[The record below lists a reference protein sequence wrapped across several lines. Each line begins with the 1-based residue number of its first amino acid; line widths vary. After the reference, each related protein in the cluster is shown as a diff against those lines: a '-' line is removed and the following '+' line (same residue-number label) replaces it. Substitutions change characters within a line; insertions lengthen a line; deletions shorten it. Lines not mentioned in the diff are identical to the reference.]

1 MPVSSASPIE
11 FGVSVQALPLQGINP
26 ARKEDQLN
34 RADCREGFLIFEAA
48 NWLERCDAI
57 RSGGSS
63 STKSSK
69 LQKEPNPQYKGIWQ
83 GMCMPPTSDKGATP
97 RWHHQTLNVP
107 VSISQLAWQPA
118 SQLLITHV
126 VRFGLGNQQKR
137 KETALRAGYK
147 RTRRVS
153 GMGSISTRLFVVHP
167 VRLSP

>member
-1 MPVSSASPIE
+1 MPVSTASPIE

-34 RADCREGFLIFEAA
+34 RADCREGLLIFEAA
-48 NWLERCDAI
+48 NWLEKDVMPFEAGVAPVPRVA
-57 RSGGSS
+57 SY
-63 STKSSK
+63 K
-69 LQKEPNPQYKGIWQ
+69 KEPNLQYKGIWQ

-97 RWHHQTLNVP
+97 RWHRQTLNVP

-147 RTRRVS
+147 RTRSVS
-153 GMGSISTRLFVVHP
+153 GMGSISKRLLVVHP
-167 VRLSP
+167 V